1 MLYYIQKIVSV
12 KDYTVSCLFNTG
24 ELRIVNLEKVIEK
37 YRNINDGL
45 VSQLSDPAYFKT
57 VQLDSYGTLTWENG
71 VDFDPDNLYKMS
83 EMEIETF

>member
-24 ELRIVNLEKVIEK
+24 ELRAVNLEKVIEK
-37 YRNINDGL
+37 YRKINDGL
-45 VSQLSDPAYFKT
+45 ISQLADHAYFKS
-57 VQLDSYGTLTWENG
+57 VKLDSYGTLTWENG

-83 EMEIETF
+83 EPETVTF